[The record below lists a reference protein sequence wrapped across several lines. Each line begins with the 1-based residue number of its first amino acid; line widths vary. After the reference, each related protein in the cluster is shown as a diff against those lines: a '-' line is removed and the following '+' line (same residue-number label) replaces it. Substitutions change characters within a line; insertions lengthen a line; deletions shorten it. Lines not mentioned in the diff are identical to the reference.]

1 MTNTSNGQEGLA
13 DGPDGDTPM
22 SFFEHLAELRK
33 RLTRA
38 FAGLLL
44 GTLVCYVYIDEITAL
59 MRRPFA
65 VAWKAAEMPGNPT
78 MINVDALEVIL
89 ADIWIAVMSGLFL
102 ASPVVFYQIWMFISP
117 GLYARE
123 KKIVVPFVATSAAMF
138 VAGGAFCYRLVL
150 PIATEFFLKYAA
162 KKSEGGEVPV
172 TTMYAYGDYVNYVMK
187 ILVGF
192 GLMFELP
199 LAVFFLAKAGVIT
212 HLSLLRHW
220 KIAIL
225 GITVT
230 SAILTPPD
238 PVTIWLMGIPMT
250 ALYFLS
256 VGVAYL
262 VSKPEIERMKRLD
275 AELAA
280 MPDDGDD

>member
-1 MTNTSNGQEGLA
+1 MAGNNEDGLA
-13 DGPDGDTPM
+13 EGPEGDTPM

-38 FAGLLL
+38 FVALLL
-44 GTLVCYVYIDEITAL
+44 TTLACYIFIDDITAF
-59 MRRPFA
+59 MQRPFA
-65 VAWKAAEMPGNPT
+65 LAWEAAEMEGEPT
-78 MINVDALEVIL
+78 MLNLGALEVVL
-89 ADIWIAVMSGLFL
+89 ADIWIAIMAGLFA
-102 ASPVVFYQIWMFISP
+102 ASPVIFYQLWMFISP
-117 GLYARE
+117 GLYAKE

-138 VAGGAFCYRLVL
+138 VSGAAFCYYLVL
-150 PIATEFFLKYAA
+150 PIATEFFLEYTSKKAA
-162 KKSEGGEVPV
+162 TSAVRI
-172 TTMYAYGDYVNYVMK
+172 TTAYSYNEYVSYVMK
-187 ILVGF
+187 ILIGF

-199 LAVFFLAKAGVIT
+199 LAVFFLAKAGVVT

-225 GITVT
+225 VITIT

-256 VGVAYL
+256 VGVAYF
-262 VSKPEIERMKRLD
+262 VSKPEIERMQRLD

-280 MPDDGDD
+280 MPDDDDE